1 MIMNNLS
8 TDAVLHPIFGLLLHL
23 HSGGCGSFLMRLD
36 MLVEIMLTI
45 LRITMMMILK
55 LPAGPICVV
64 SIPGIDQVLHLVLLQ
79 QLLQV
84 CGLLVP
90 EVSRL
95 VGCFVRE
102 GW

>member
-1 MIMNNLS
+1 MPSSIPFSVSFCTCTLV
-8 TDAVLHPIFGLLLHL
+8 DAGVVL
-23 HSGGCGSFLMRLD
+23 MTLD
-36 MLVEIMLTI
+36 MWVEIMLTT

-64 SIPGIDQVLHLVLLQ
+64 SIPRIDQVLHLVLLQ

-84 CGLLVP
+84 CRFLVP

-95 VGCFVRE
+95 VGCFVRA
-102 GW
+102 G